1 MKFVADVDGQ
11 AGEVILVIHW
21 KGGVHT
27 ELRLARRR
35 RGQCSGHT
43 SKEIVD
49 AVRVLAHTCT
59 DDIIAGILNR
69 NRLVTGHGNR
79 WTKELVTSLRS
90 KHQISCYKAGQRRIE
105 SLDESDDCCTV
116 SGHQFDYI
124 ASRCRTE

>member
-49 AVRVLAHTCT
+49 AVRILAHTCT
-59 DDIIAGILNR
+59 DDIIAGMLNR
-69 NRLVTGHGNR
+69 NPIGYRSRKPLDKRAGHVTA
-79 WTKELVTSLRS
+79 KQTSDLLLQSR
-90 KHQISCYKAGQRRIE
+90 QRRIE
-105 SLDESDDCCTV
+105 S
-116 SGHQFDYI
+116 
-124 ASRCRTE
+124 